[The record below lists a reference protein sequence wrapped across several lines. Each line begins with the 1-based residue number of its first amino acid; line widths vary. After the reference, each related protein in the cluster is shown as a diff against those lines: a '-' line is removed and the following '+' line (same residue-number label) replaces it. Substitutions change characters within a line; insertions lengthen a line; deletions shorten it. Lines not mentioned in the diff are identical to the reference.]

1 MAQEAQET
9 HLLWPRRNEASDVE
23 TTNGGTDACNTSRNH
38 MEVVK
43 TDETLVGHVKGQSIG
58 NKEICTEDGVC
69 DICHVK
75 LLCEGVSL
83 AEYKGCFAFAPCLDE
98 CAVGSN

>member
-1 MAQEAQET
+1 
-9 HLLWPRRNEASDVE
+9 
-23 TTNGGTDACNTSRNH
+23 

-43 TDETLVGHVKGQSIG
+43 TDETLVGHVNGQPIE
-58 NKEICTEDGVC
+58 NKEISTEDGVC

-83 AEYKGCFAFAPCLDE
+83 AEYQGCFAFAPCFDE
-98 CAVGSN
+98 CAVGSD